1 MRRNICLC
9 LMICFAGGCVSA
21 GDFGFDAEYLGGTL
35 PSLAPNTGGTI
46 LTTDPISLIFK
57 TKAAIVRIP
66 FDRIQLI
73 EYGQKVDRRILEAFL
88 LSPLFVLSKRRA
100 HFVSI
105 GFEGEDGRLGAI
117 VLRVDKKAVR
127 TVLVSLEARS
137 GRKVTFQDEEARKAG
152 KG

>member
-1 MRRNICLC
+1 MRHIPIS
-9 LMICFAGGCVSA
+9 LMLGIACGCVIAGG
-21 GDFGFDAEYLGGTL
+21 FGFEAEYLGGTL
-35 PSLAPNTGGTI
+35 PTLAPNTGGTI
-46 LTTDPISLIFK
+46 LTTDPISFIFK
-57 TKAAIVRIP
+57 TKNATIRIP
-66 FDRIQLI
+66 FDRIQQI
-73 EYGQKVDRRILEAFL
+73 EYGQKVDRRVLEAFL

-105 GFEGEDGRLGAI
+105 GFEGEDGRLEAL

-137 GRKVTFQDEEARKAG
+137 GRKITFQDEEARRAG